1 MGSDR
6 MNTWRSFGA
15 AGGVVLGLAFL
26 TYELRQNSDLMRVQI
41 LQARAD
47 AAMSSNEQFFNS
59 DYLPKI
65 LLKVESDTSLSDEE
79 RMRYTAWFRAANR
92 NQDNVL
98 SQYKAGMLGA
108 NIPRSVQD
116 FVRDT
121 VASSAQGKSAWDRT
135 KIGYTQDYVDFVEE
149 TLVALSQ

>member
-26 TYELRQNSDLMRVQI
+26 TYELRQNSDLMRIQI

-47 AAMSSNEQFFNS
+47 AAMSSLEHVFNS

-79 RMRYTAWFRAANR
+79 WIRYTAWFRAANR

-98 SQYKAGMLGA
+98 TQYKAGMLGA

-116 FVRDT
+116 FVGDV

-135 KIGYTQDYVDFVEE
+135 KIGYTQNYVDFVEE
-149 TLVALSQ
+149 TLAALSQ